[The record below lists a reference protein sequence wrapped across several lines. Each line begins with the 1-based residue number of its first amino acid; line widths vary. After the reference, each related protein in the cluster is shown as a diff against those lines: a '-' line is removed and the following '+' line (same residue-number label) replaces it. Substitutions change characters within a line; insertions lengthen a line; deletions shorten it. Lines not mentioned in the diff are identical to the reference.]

1 MDWKSDFIGR
11 KGGVVIYMISIT
23 EAQSLLKCEE
33 IIKPFPSSGQKQV
46 FLVKFQDKGIVVAKF
61 VKSEDLRVQREIE
74 IVTENDIINVPKMI
88 EIKNFTT
95 ALNETYICIIEE
107 YVQGISLTSKMGQGK
122 LSTPDGLKLL
132 QTLLRIAGQ
141 LEGLSVVHRDIKPD
155 NIICGDDGEYYLID
169 FGIARQ
175 LNRASL
181 TMTHA
186 VVGPHTPGYGAPELF
201 QYSKI
206 DIDIRADLFSIG
218 VVLFEA
224 LTGEHPFLT
233 GEEMSV
239 NEIWYRT
246 KTVSPKNIIIDGDTN
261 RQFISFIQ
269 TLMQKHP
276 TRRPPSARKALEWY
290 DAVVPT
296 MQLEGL

>member
-1 MDWKSDFIGR
+1 VDWKSNFPVG
-11 KGGVVIYMISIT
+11 KGGVVNMISQT
-23 EAQSLLKCEE
+23 EAQSLLNCEE
-33 IIKPFPSSGQKQV
+33 IIKQFPSSGQKQV

-74 IVTENDIINVPKMI
+74 IVTKNQIINVPKMV

-95 ALNETYICIIEE
+95 DANEACICIIEE
-107 YVQGISLTSKMGQGK
+107 YIQGISLTSKMGQGK
-122 LSTPDGLKLL
+122 MSTTDGLKLL
-132 QTLLRIAGQ
+132 KTLLLITVQ
-141 LEGLSVVHRDIKPD
+141 LEDLKVVHRDIKPD
-155 NIICGDDGEYYLID
+155 NIICGDDGAYYLID

-175 LNRASL
+175 LNRPSL
-181 TMTHA
+181 TMTQA
-186 VVGPHTPGYGAPELF
+186 AVGPHTPGYGAPELF
-201 QYSKI
+201 QYSKS

-218 VVLFEA
+218 VVLFQA

-233 GEEMSV
+233 GDEMSV

-276 TRRPPSARKALEWY
+276 TRRPPSAKKALEWFN
-290 DAVVPT
+290 AVVPT